1 LSAKTTAS
9 LLIFVVR
16 FDRGEMVAKLA
27 GRPSKSM
34 NSSVPQHWRRKMAP
48 ICVFLGSRRF
58 SKASLALKTT
68 PFHRVLP
75 RPGILAKNAVSLP
88 HSRSLKMNNAVALIK
103 RHPVPSTIVGVVGV
117 LFVFTHMF
125 TLLVLGAVGVG
136 AYALV
141 KKMRIRF

>member
-1 LSAKTTAS
+1 
-9 LLIFVVR
+9 
-16 FDRGEMVAKLA
+16 
-27 GRPSKSM
+27 
-34 NSSVPQHWRRKMAP
+34 
-48 ICVFLGSRRF
+48 
-58 SKASLALKTT
+58 
-68 PFHRVLP
+68 
-75 RPGILAKNAVSLP
+75 
-88 HSRSLKMNNAVALIK
+88 MNNAVALIK